1 MDWPATIEK
10 LLKNGW
16 TQKRLADSCGCAQA
30 TISDL
35 ARGKTADPSYPV
47 GKELERL
54 ASELPAPAPAPQ
66 PAEQVG

>member
-10 LLKNGW
+10 LLNAGW

-35 ARGKTADPSYPV
+35 ARGKTAAPSYPV

-54 ASELPAPAPAPQ
+54 VEALPTAPAEPATQ
-66 PAEQVG
+66 G

>member
-10 LLKNGW
+10 LLKGGW
-16 TQKRLADSCGCAQA
+16 TQKRLAEACGCAQA

-35 ARGKTADPSYPV
+35 ARGKTADPSYAV

-54 ASELPAPAPAPQ
+54 ASQQPAPASEVAH
-66 PAEQVG
+66 G

>member
-1 MDWPATIEK
+1 MDWPATISK

-16 TQKRLADSCGCAQA
+16 TQVRLAEQCGCSQS

-35 ARGKTADPSYPV
+35 ASGKTKHPSYPV

-54 ASELPAPAPAPQ
+54 AADLPAPAT
-66 PAEQVG
+66 AEAAVG